1 MSSLPSS
8 RHNRIVRLLMCG
20 DSSAGKTSL
29 VLRFTN
35 NGFSHNFASTIGV
48 DFCTH
53 KLLLNGQ
60 EYTIQVW
67 DTAGQERYN
76 ALTSSFFSRADG
88 VCLAFDCTS
97 RDSFKRILHW
107 WSELTSQREIR
118 TEVNVVIVAT
128 KMDLTAES
136 RVVTEEEG
144 RALAESYG
152 VAYFETSSKDGTG
165 VKEMFSSLAEA
176 VVNRKYTHLSE
187 GTPKA
192 ASGSFSSLPS
202 HATLPLTTANE
213 TGIRLRNRDG
223 ESPNEVK
230 DSCC

>member
-1 MSSLPSS
+1 MPSLQSS
-8 RHNRIVRLLMCG
+8 RHNNIVRLLMCG

-29 VLRFTN
+29 VLRFTSN
-35 NGFSHNFASTIGV
+35 EFSHNFASTIGV

-60 EYTIQVW
+60 DYTVQVW

-97 RDSFKRILHW
+97 RDSFERIQHW
-107 WSELTSQREIR
+107 WNELTNQREIK
-118 TEVNVVIVAT
+118 TEVDVVIVAN
-128 KMDLTAES
+128 KMDLSAEC
-136 RVVTEEEG
+136 RVVAEEEG
-144 RALAESYG
+144 RLLAESYG

-165 VKEMFSSLAEA
+165 VKEMFSSLAELVA
-176 VVNRKYTHLSE
+176 NRKYAHMAA
-187 GTPKA
+187 GTQKPNM
-192 ASGSFSSLPS
+192 GLDSSI
-202 HATLPLTTANE
+202 APLTTANE
-213 TGIRLRNRDG
+213 TGLRLRNEIA
-223 ESPNEVK
+223 ESPVAHGFN